1 MNKEKLD
8 LLMQIKKKSDASK
21 TQKNEYVSLMMELI
35 KENGYSNQTEEYLFL
50 GYSFAGVKPLVNL
63 MNKMSFEE
71 RTAFVEQILSGK
83 LYALNEKGISFKLLV
98 DLLTAFIISF
108 PQDKSIISKLI
119 KLIPGK
125 SKIKTGQLLGDAP
138 KIIDK
143 YFMSV
148 ISDNLKLPDFEA
160 LELTNEEVKKFADIY
175 AFVISSIKPSK
186 KISEKKIKHVLTWL
200 TTDDIKQSVPENAQ
214 EMVQLKTTQS
224 VIDKVPGLKPLT
236 SDELK
241 SLCERL
247 LITVDHYKGLE
258 KGAATLNAKISAL
271 EKELETKKAQL
282 EGLENKIKE
291 KEKALAE
298 LVDQN
303 SSLKKELDEVK
314 VEKIKLQG
322 VVDVYSEDKESSQTE
337 QLNAIASKLKAEYRD
352 FKDALEMEMTVE
364 LGENIK
370 EQVIQIFKILAKA
383 GIDVESR

>member
-1 MNKEKLD
+1 MNMEKLD
-8 LLMQIKKKSDASK
+8 ILMQIKKKSDASK
-21 TQKNEYVSLMMELI
+21 TQKNEYVSQLIELI
-35 KENGYSNQTEEYLFL
+35 KENGYTNQAEEYLFL
-50 GYSFAGVKPLVNL
+50 GYSFAGCKPLINL

-71 RTAFVEQILSGK
+71 RSAFVEQILSGK

-98 DLLTAFIISF
+98 DLLTSFIISF
-108 PQDKSIISKLI
+108 PQDKSIISKFI

-125 SKIKTGQLLGDAP
+125 SKIKTGQLLGDVP

-143 YFMSV
+143 YFVSA
-148 ISDNLKLPDFEA
+148 INDNVMFPDFGT

-175 AFVISSIKPSK
+175 LVVISSIKPSK
-186 KISEKKIKHVLTWL
+186 KISEKKIKHILSWL
-200 TTDDIKQSVPENAQ
+200 TTDDIKQSASENVR
-214 EMVQLKTTQS
+214 EREPSKTIEPS
-224 VIDKVPGLKPLT
+224 INKEPVVKPLK
-236 SDELK
+236 SEELK

-247 LITVDHYKGLE
+247 FITADHYKGLE

-271 EKELETKKAQL
+271 EKELETKKALLDAL
-282 EGLENKIKE
+282 EKRVGE
-291 KEKALAE
+291 KENELAE
-298 LVDQN
+298 LLIQN
-303 SSLKKELDEVK
+303 ESLKRELHEVK
-314 VEKIKLQG
+314 IEKIKLQG

-370 EQVIQIFKILAKA
+370 EQIIQIFKILAKA

>member
-8 LLMQIKKKSDASK
+8 LLMQIKKKSDSSK

-35 KENGYSNQTEEYLFL
+35 KENGYSNQAEEYLFL

-71 RTAFVEQILSGK
+71 RAAFVEQILSGK

-148 ISDNLKLPDFEA
+148 ISDNLKLPDLEA

-175 AFVISSIKPSK
+175 VFVISSIKPSK

-200 TTDDIKQSVPENAQ
+200 TTDDIKQSAPENAR
-214 EMVQLKTTQS
+214 EMVKLKTTEP
-224 VIDKVPGLKPLT
+224 VIDKDPALKPLT

-247 LITVDHYKGLE
+247 LITVDHYKELE
-258 KGAATLNAKISAL
+258 KGAATLNTKISTL
-271 EKELETKKAQL
+271 ENELETKKAQL

-298 LVDQN
+298 LIDQN

>member
-1 MNKEKLD
+1 MNMEKLD
-8 LLMQIKKKSDASK
+8 ILMQIKKKSDASK
-21 TQKNEYVSLMMELI
+21 TQKSEYISQMSELI
-35 KENGYSNQTEEYLFL
+35 KETGYTNQAEEYLFL
-50 GYSFAGVKPLVNL
+50 GYSFAGCKPLINL
-63 MNKMSFEE
+63 MNKMGFEE

-98 DLLTAFIISF
+98 DLLTSFIISF
-108 PQDKSIISKLI
+108 PQDKIIISKLI

-143 YFMSV
+143 YFMSA
-148 ISDNLKLPDFEA
+148 ISDNVKLPDFEA

-175 AFVISSIKPSK
+175 VFVISSIKPSK

-200 TTDDIKQSVPENAQ
+200 TTDDIKQSAPENAQ
-214 EMVQLKTTQS
+214 EMVPLKTTES
-224 VIDKVPGLKPLT
+224 VIDKDPGVKPLR

-247 LITVDHYKGLE
+247 LVTVDHYKGLE
-258 KGAATLNAKISAL
+258 KGAVTLNAKISAL

-282 EGLENKIKE
+282 EGLETRIKE

-298 LVDQN
+298 LIDQN

>member
-35 KENGYSNQTEEYLFL
+35 KENGYSNQAEEYLFL

-175 AFVISSIKPSK
+175 VFVISSIKPSK

-200 TTDDIKQSVPENAQ
+200 TTDDIKQSAPENAQ
-214 EMVQLKTTQS
+214 EMVQLKTTES
-224 VIDKVPGLKPLT
+224 VIDKDPGLKPLT

>member
-8 LLMQIKKKSDASK
+8 LLMQIKKKSDSSK

-35 KENGYSNQTEEYLFL
+35 KENGYSNQAEEYLFL

-71 RTAFVEQILSGK
+71 RAAFVEQILSGK

-148 ISDNLKLPDFEA
+148 ISDNLKLPDLEA

-175 AFVISSIKPSK
+175 VFVISSIKPSK

-200 TTDDIKQSVPENAQ
+200 TTDDIKQSAPENAQ
-214 EMVQLKTTQS
+214 EMVKLKTTEP
-224 VIDKVPGLKPLT
+224 VIDKDPALKPLT

-247 LITVDHYKGLE
+247 LITVDHYKELE
-258 KGAATLNAKISAL
+258 KGAATLNTKISTL

>member
-21 TQKNEYVSLMMELI
+21 TQKNEYISLMIELI
-35 KENGYSNQTEEYLFL
+35 KENGYSNQVEEYLFS
-50 GYSFAGVKPLVNL
+50 GYSFAGVQPLTNL

-71 RTAFVEQILSGK
+71 RTAFVEQVLSGR

-98 DLLTAFIISF
+98 DLLTAFIIYF

-125 SKIKTGQLLGDAP
+125 SKVKSGQLLGDAP
-138 KIIDK
+138 KIVDK

-148 ISDNLKLPDFEA
+148 ISDNVKLPSLET
-160 LELTNEEVKKFADIY
+160 LELSKEDMKKFTDIFV
-175 AFVISSIKPSK
+175 FVISSVKPSK
-186 KISEKKIKHVLTWL
+186 KISEKKIKHVLDWL
-200 TTDDIKQSVPENAQ
+200 SPSDTKQSNLTGNQETSSQTMPE
-214 EMVQLKTTQS
+214 TT
-224 VIDKVPGLKPLT
+224 IDKDAGIKPLK

-241 SLCERL
+241 GLCERL

-258 KGAATLNAKISAL
+258 KGNISLNTKISAL
-271 EKELETKKAQL
+271 EKEIETKKAQL
-282 EGLENKIKE
+282 EGLETRIKE
-291 KEKALAE
+291 NEKALNE
-298 LVDQN
+298 QIDRNN
-303 SSLKKELDEVK
+303 SLEKELDEIK
-314 VEKIKLQG
+314 AERTKLQG
-322 VVDVYSEDKESSQTE
+322 VVDVYSEAKESSQTE